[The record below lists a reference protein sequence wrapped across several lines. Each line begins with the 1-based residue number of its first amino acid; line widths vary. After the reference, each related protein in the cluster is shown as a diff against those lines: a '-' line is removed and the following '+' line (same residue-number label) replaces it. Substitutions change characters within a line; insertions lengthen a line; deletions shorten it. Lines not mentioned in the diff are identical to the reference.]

1 MKKAKDEMRSEY
13 KRSDFARLERG
24 KFYAEVAK
32 GTTVVVLSPS
42 NAKAFPSSQA
52 VNDALSGLLEL
63 TKQTS
68 RMTHRATRTR
78 AKAAR
83 AG

>member
-1 MKKAKDEMRSEY
+1 MKKARNEMRPEY
-13 KRSDFARLERG
+13 KRSDFTKLERG
-24 KFYAEVAK
+24 KFYDEVAK
-32 GTTVVVLSPS
+32 GTTVVLLSPE

-52 VNDALSGLLEL
+52 VNDALAGLRALG
-63 TKQTS
+63 TRTS
-68 RMTHRATRTR
+68 RITARSARAR

>member
-1 MKKAKDEMRSEY
+1 MKKARAEMRAEY
-13 KRSDFARLERG
+13 KRSDFAKLERG
-24 KFYAEVAK
+24 KFYAEVSK
-32 GTTVVVLSPS
+32 GTTVVLLSAE

-52 VNDALSGLLEL
+52 VNDALAKLRALGVR
-63 TKQTS
+63 TS
-68 RMTHRATRTR
+68 RITTRSARTR

>member
-1 MKKAKDEMRSEY
+1 MKKARNGMRREY
-13 KRSDFARLERG
+13 KRTDFGRLERG
-24 KFYAEVAK
+24 KFYEEVAK
-32 GTTVVVLSPS
+32 GTTVVLISPE

-52 VNDALSGLLEL
+52 VNNALAGLRAIGVRP
-63 TKQTS
+63 S
-68 RMTHRATRTR
+68 RITARSARTR

>member
-1 MKKAKDEMRSEY
+1 MKKARDEMRSGY

-32 GTTVVVLSPS
+32 GTTVVLLSPA
-42 NAKAFPSSQA
+42 NAKAFPTSQA
-52 VNDALSGLLEL
+52 VNDALAGLVVPS
-63 TKQTS
+63 KQAS
-68 RMTHRATRTR
+68 RITRRSTRTR

>member
-1 MKKAKDEMRSEY
+1 MKKARNGMRREY
-13 KRSDFARLERG
+13 KRSDFTKLERG

-32 GTTVVVLSPS
+32 GTTVVLLTPE
-42 NAKAFPSSQA
+42 NAKVFPSSQA
-52 VNDALSGLLEL
+52 VNDALAGLRAIS
-63 TKQTS
+63 TRTS
-68 RMTHRATRTR
+68 RITARSARTR

>member
-1 MKKAKDEMRSEY
+1 MKKARAEMRSEY
-13 KRSDFARLERG
+13 KRSDFAKLERG
-24 KFYAEVAK
+24 KFHAEVSK
-32 GTTVVVLSPS
+32 GTTVVLLSAE

-52 VNDALSGLLEL
+52 VNDALAKLRAPGVRA
-63 TKQTS
+63 S
-68 RMTHRATRTR
+68 RITTRSARTR

>member
-1 MKKAKDEMRSEY
+1 MKKARDEMRSEY

-32 GTTVVVLSPS
+32 GTTVVLLSPE
-42 NAKAFPSSQA
+42 NAEVFPTSQA
-52 VNDALSGLLEL
+52 VNDALAGLVAPN
-63 TKQTS
+63 KQAS
-68 RMTHRATRTR
+68 RVTRRSARTR